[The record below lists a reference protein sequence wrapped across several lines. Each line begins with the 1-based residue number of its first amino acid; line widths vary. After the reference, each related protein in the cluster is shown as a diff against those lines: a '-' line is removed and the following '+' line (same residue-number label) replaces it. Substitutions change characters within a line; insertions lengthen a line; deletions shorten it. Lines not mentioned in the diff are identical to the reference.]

1 MTPVEHCFADPA
13 AQAAALA
20 DHAAATLQAAIAA
33 RGRATLAVSGGRS
46 PVALFEALRER
57 PIDWARVT
65 LTLVDERCVPPGHAD
80 HNGTLVSRHLRQG
93 PAAAAAWLPW
103 VATVDDLRD
112 GPAALAR
119 ALAARVAALGPIDL
133 AVLGLG
139 EDGHTASLFAD
150 APTYE
155 AACAP
160 DAPTV
165 VALQPGLAPHAR
177 LSLSLPALTGCRALA
192 VSFAGAAKQAAW
204 DRARLGDAQA
214 RVETAMARLLT
225 RLLTRLRADPTPPT
239 PPLTAWIA

>member
-1 MTPVEHCFADPA
+1 MTPVEHRFADPA

-139 EDGHTASLFAD
+139 EDGHTASLFAPRTKPRARRTPPRWWRCSPASRRTPD
-150 APTYE
+150 SACRCRRSPAAVRWRCRSRAPPNRRPGT
-155 AACAP
+155 APASVTPKPASRPRWRVCSRACAP
-160 DAPTV
+160 TQRRP
-165 VALQPGLAPHAR
+165 R
-177 LSLSLPALTGCRALA
+177 
-192 VSFAGAAKQAAW
+192 
-204 DRARLGDAQA
+204 
-214 RVETAMARLLT
+214 
-225 RLLTRLRADPTPPT
+225 PP
-239 PPLTAWIA
+239 